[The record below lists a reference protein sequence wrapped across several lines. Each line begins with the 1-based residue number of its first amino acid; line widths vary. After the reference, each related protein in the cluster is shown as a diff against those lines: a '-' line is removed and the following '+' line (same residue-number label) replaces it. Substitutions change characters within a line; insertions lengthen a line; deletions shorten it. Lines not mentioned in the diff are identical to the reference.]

1 MYSVGKIYFYTIL
14 IWLCIGTYVFS
25 VRSYLNE
32 SKSNYSINWANSFSW
47 ETISWINLSDSQST
61 NLDPN
66 SATFKFLTNNRLS
79 IFGSKCSY
87 NWKEYERP
95 LNAICS
101 HKPWHAWEC
110 IKWYEEYNNKCE
122 VSYRSED
129 GRCLIKWN
137 VSFKSRKK
145 IYHLPKSAY
154 YPATTIDKRY
164 WENYFCTISA
174 AEKAGFVSASNNIES
189 SSDIDDWYQF
199 DYITDI
205 DEPHEEDDED
215 EYIDEEF
222 DWWDWDEALQYD
234 DYDRHYH

>member
-32 SKSNYSINWANSFSW
+32 SKSNYSINWAISFSW

-164 WENYFCTISA
+164 WENY
-174 AEKAGFVSASNNIES
+174 
-189 SSDIDDWYQF
+189 
-199 DYITDI
+199 ITDI